1 MAIVLITS
9 NYNLPINTGVIA
21 DEDVQ
26 VENMLVT
33 LVTHSDRQGVME
45 LVLLFHSF
53 QIEWNNFIEYIYF
66 NRQLRDYND
75 TCKNRHI
82 LTFSMLY
89 LLVWFHK
96 EL

>member
-33 LVTHSDRQGVME
+33 LVTHSDRQGVMK
-45 LVLLFHSF
+45 LVFALPFFS
-53 QIEWNNFIEYIYF
+53 
-66 NRQLRDYND
+66 NR
-75 TCKNRHI
+75 
-82 LTFSMLY
+82 
-89 LLVWFHK
+89 V
-96 EL
+96 E